1 MPISGSYY
9 YPVVQKPQ
17 SSLGGG
23 NVQIVDGVPIPS
35 ASLGNAV
42 IYVDSAD
49 GDLKIKFSDGTI
61 KTIVVDT

>member
-1 MPISGSYY
+1 MPMSGSYY

-17 SSLGGG
+17 ASVGGG
-23 NVQIVDGVPIPS
+23 SIQLVDGVPAAS
-35 ASLGNAV
+35 ASAGNAV

-61 KTIVVDT
+61 KTIVIDT